1 MGINY
6 LNNMLKICLNI
17 ADYYDNKGDTDEDFL
32 GDELTR
38 ELGLGYRALTNYLR
52 KGVQEVISLQMN
64 YHSACAQINIEK
76 SIQESQK
83 EYLLDVFGDEE
94 PYSIND
100 KDKQRIKEFV
110 QSIFAEW
117 DKEQEIGEE
126 IESEQTSDD

>member
-1 MGINY
+1 
-6 LNNMLKICLNI
+6 MLKICLNI

-32 GDELTR
+32 DDELTE

-64 YHSACAQINIEK
+64 YHSACQQRNFEK

-117 DKEQEIGEE
+117 DL
-126 IESEQTSDD
+126 ESENGNDD

>member
-32 GDELTR
+32 DDGLTK
-38 ELGLGYRALTNYLR
+38 ELGLGYRALTSYLR
-52 KGVQEVISLQMN
+52 KGVQEVITLQSN
-64 YHSACAQINIEK
+64 YHNVCAQRNYQK

-100 KDKQRIKEFV
+100 KDKQKIKEFV

-117 DKEQEIGEE
+117 DKEDKDG
-126 IESEQTSDD
+126 

>member
-6 LNNMLKICLNI
+6 LNNMLKTCLNI
-17 ADYYDNKGDTDEDFL
+17 ADYYDNKGDTDYDFFD
-32 GDELTR
+32 DELTK

-64 YHSACAQINIEK
+64 YHTACEQRNAEK
-76 SIQESQK
+76 FIQEAQK
-83 EYLLDVFGDEE
+83 DFLLDVFGDEE

-110 QSIFAEW
+110 QSIFKEW
-117 DKEQEIGEE
+117 DKEVKDGNV
-126 IESEQTSDD
+126 D

>member
-1 MGINY
+1 MSINY

-17 ADYYDNKGDTDEDFL
+17 ADYYDNKGDTDKDFI
-32 GDELTR
+32 DDDLTK
-38 ELGLGYRALTNYLR
+38 ELGLGYRALANYLR
-52 KGVQEVISLQMN
+52 KGVQEVITLQSN
-64 YHSACAQINIEK
+64 YHRACHERNYQED
-76 SIQESQK
+76 IQKSQK

-117 DKEQEIGEE
+117 HKEDGNN
-126 IESEQTSDD
+126 DN

>member
-1 MGINY
+1 
-6 LNNMLKICLNI
+6 MLKICLNI

-32 GDELTR
+32 NDGLTR
-38 ELGLGYRALTNYLR
+38 ELGLGYRALTSYLR

-64 YHSACAQINIEK
+64 YHSACAQRNIEK

-117 DKEQEIGEE
+117 DKEQEIGKVL
-126 IESEQTSDD
+126 ESEEMPND

>member
-1 MGINY
+1 MGMNY

-17 ADYYDNKGDTDEDFL
+17 ADYYDNKGNEDEDFL
-32 GDELTR
+32 DDGLTK

-64 YHSACAQINIEK
+64 YHNACFERNYEK

-110 QSIFAEW
+110 HSIFAEW
-117 DKEQEIGEE
+117 DKDQDNGN
-126 IESEQTSDD
+126 DDR

>member
-1 MGINY
+1 MAINY
-6 LNNMLKICLNI
+6 INNFLKIALNI
-17 ADYYDNKGDTDEDFL
+17 ADYYDNKGNNGEDFL
-32 GDELTR
+32 DDELSK

-64 YHSACAQINIEK
+64 YHSACAQRNYEK

-117 DKEQEIGEE
+117 DKENEDEI
-126 IESEQTSDD
+126 

>member
-1 MGINY
+1 MRINY

-17 ADYYDNKGDTDEDFL
+17 ADYYDNKGDTDENFL
-32 GDELTR
+32 DDGLTR

-64 YHSACAQINIEK
+64 YHSACAQRNIEK

-83 EYLLDVFGDEE
+83 EYLLNVFGDEE

-117 DKEQEIGEE
+117 NKKQEIGKVLESEE
-126 IESEQTSDD
+126 IPND

>member
-17 ADYYDNKGDTDEDFL
+17 ADYYDNKGDTDEVFL
-32 GDELTR
+32 DDGLTR
-38 ELGLGYRALTNYLR
+38 ELGLGYRALTSYLR

-64 YHSACAQINIEK
+64 YHSACAQRNIEK

-117 DKEQEIGEE
+117 DKE
-126 IESEQTSDD
+126 SEDGNE

>member
-17 ADYYDNKGDTDEDFL
+17 ADYYDNKGDTDKDFL
-32 GDELTR
+32 NDELTK
-38 ELGLGYRALTNYLR
+38 ELGLGYRALTSYLR

-64 YHSACAQINIEK
+64 YHSACEQRNIEK

-100 KDKQRIKEFV
+100 KDKQRIREFV
-110 QSIFAEW
+110 QSIFIEW
-117 DKEQEIGEE
+117 DKENGTEN
-126 IESEQTSDD
+126 DD

>member
-32 GDELTR
+32 DDKLTK

-52 KGVQEVISLQMN
+52 KGVQEVISLQIN
-64 YHSACAQINIEK
+64 YHSACQQRNFEK
-76 SIQESQK
+76 FIQESQK

-117 DKEQEIGEE
+117 DKEQEDEH
-126 IESEQTSDD
+126 S

>member
-17 ADYYDNKGDTDEDFL
+17 ADYYDNKGNEDEDFL
-32 GDELTR
+32 DDGLTK

-64 YHSACAQINIEK
+64 YHSACAERNYEK

-117 DKEQEIGEE
+117 DKENDNGN
-126 IESEQTSDD
+126 DD

>member
-32 GDELTR
+32 DDELTE

-64 YHSACAQINIEK
+64 YHSACQQRNFEK

-117 DKEQEIGEE
+117 DL
-126 IESEQTSDD
+126 ESENGNDD

>member
-1 MGINY
+1 MSINY
-6 LNNMLKICLNI
+6 INNFLKIALNI
-17 ADYYDNKGDTDEDFL
+17 ADYYDNKGNNGEDFL
-32 GDELTR
+32 DDELSKD
-38 ELGLGYRALTNYLR
+38 LGLGYRALTNYLR

-64 YHSACAQINIEK
+64 YHSACAQRNYEK

-117 DKEQEIGEE
+117 DKENEE
-126 IESEQTSDD
+126 K

>member
-6 LNNMLKICLNI
+6 VNNMLKICLNI
-17 ADYYDNKGDTDEDFL
+17 ADYYDNKGDTDKDFL
-32 GDELTR
+32 NDELTR
-38 ELGLGYRALTNYLR
+38 ELGLGYRALANDLR
-52 KGVQEVISLQMN
+52 KGVQEVITLQAN
-64 YHSACAQINIEK
+64 YHSACAQRNYQK
-76 SIQESQK
+76 AVQESQK

-117 DKEQEIGEE
+117 DKEQEDGNDKKTKSSHEP
-126 IESEQTSDD
+126 

>member
-1 MGINY
+1 
-6 LNNMLKICLNI
+6 MLKICLNI
-17 ADYYDNKGDTDEDFL
+17 ADYYDNKGDTDENFL
-32 GDELTR
+32 DDGLTR

-64 YHSACAQINIEK
+64 YHSACAQRNIEK

-83 EYLLDVFGDEE
+83 EYLLNVFGDEE

-117 DKEQEIGEE
+117 NKKQEIGKVLESEE
-126 IESEQTSDD
+126 IPND

>member
-1 MGINY
+1 MAINY
-6 LNNMLKICLNI
+6 INNFLKIALDI
-17 ADYYDNKGDTDEDFL
+17 ADYYDNKGNNSEDFL
-32 GDELTR
+32 DDEMTKKI
-38 ELGLGYRALTNYLR
+38 GLGYRALTSYLR
-52 KGVQEVISLQMN
+52 KGVQEVITLQSN
-64 YHSACAQINIEK
+64 YHKACEQRNYEK

-117 DKEQEIGEE
+117 NKENEDGEN
-126 IESEQTSDD
+126 

>member
-6 LNNMLKICLNI
+6 LNHMLKICLNI

-32 GDELTR
+32 DDGLTR
-38 ELGLGYRALTNYLR
+38 ELGLGYRSLTSYLR

-64 YHSACAQINIEK
+64 YHSACAQRNFEK

-117 DKEQEIGEE
+117 DEVPEDGND
-126 IESEQTSDD
+126 S